1 MGIFLIIYTKFNLHF
16 DSNKKMMQSGA
27 VFNEDYKIP
36 NNLVGLVIGR
46 GGEQIKKI
54 QSESQC
60 KIRIASESDGTP
72 ERSCTLIGS
81 QEQIDMA
88 KQLLADVVSRGQNRE
103 QGGEQRGGFGGQRRD
118 MNGGHQQQG
127 GYGGQQGGY
136 NGQQQPGFDGGYQ
149 QQQQNGGYRR

>member
-1 MGIFLIIYTKFNLHF
+1 M
-16 DSNKKMMQSGA
+16 SGA
-27 VFNEDYKIP
+27 VFNEDFKIP

-46 GGEQIKKI
+46 GGEQIKKL

-72 ERSCTLIGS
+72 ERSCTLTGS

-88 KQLLADVVSRGQNRE
+88 KQLLDEVVRRGQNRE
-103 QGGEQRGGFGGQRRD
+103 QGGFQQRGGNRGFHQGGYRQD
-118 MNGGHQQQG
+118 G

-136 NGQQQPGFDGGYQ
+136 QGSYQ
-149 QQQQNGGYRR
+149 QQQGGYGGFQDQGGFRQ

>member
-103 QGGEQRGGFGGQRRD
+103 QGGEQ
-118 MNGGHQQQG
+118 QQG

-149 QQQQNGGYRR
+149 QQQQ

>member
-1 MGIFLIIYTKFNLHF
+1 MSG
-16 DSNKKMMQSGA
+16 GA

-54 QSESQC
+54 QAESQC
-60 KIRIASESDGTP
+60 KIRIASEGDGTP

-88 KQLLADVVSRGQNRE
+88 KQLLGDVVSRGQNRE
-103 QGGEQRGGFGGQRRD
+103 QGGGAGGPRRD
-118 MNGGHQQQG
+118 MNGGGYGGRQQGGFDQQQG

-136 NGQQQPGFDGGYQ
+136 GGQQGGYGGGYQ
-149 QQQQNGGYRR
+149 QQQQDGGYRR